1 MVVGSTAVKQ
11 PQLVKSWIEKYG
23 AEKIVL
29 ALDINIDEQGTR
41 KVAISGWQE
50 DSGVT
55 IEALIDDYLTV
66 GLQHVLCTDIS
77 RDGTFAGSNVELYRN
92 LCRQYPQVQFQSS
105 GGIGSLADIEAL
117 KGTGVAGVIVGRALL
132 DGKFTAQEAFACWQ
146 NG

>member
-1 MVVGSTAVKQ
+1 ASTPANIQIGGGVRSEQDVVDLLEAGAQRVVVGSTAVKQ

-77 RDGTFAGSNVELYRN
+77 RDGTLAGSNVELYRD
-92 LCRQYPQVQFQSS
+92 LCRQYP
-105 GGIGSLADIEAL
+105 
-117 KGTGVAGVIVGRALL
+117 
-132 DGKFTAQEAFACWQ
+132 
-146 NG
+146 

>member
-1 MVVGSTAVKQ
+1 M
-11 PQLVKSWIEKYG
+11 
-23 AEKIVL
+23 
-29 ALDINIDEQGTR
+29 
-41 KVAISGWQE
+41 AISGWQE

-66 GLQHVLCTDIS
+66 GLKHVLCTDIS
-77 RDGTFAGSNVELYRN
+77 RDGTLAGSNVELYRD